1 MNVDDYAAW
10 AARVAR
16 AQAADPPDRERLSY
30 LGLGL
35 ASEAGEVVDHI
46 KKLLRDGDSAWRP
59 DQVAEELGDLAYYWA
74 ALCVAAGR
82 NPSEILAASQAKI
95 EERIKLLPR
104 SPAPPSG

>member
-10 AARVAR
+10 AARIAR
-16 AQAADPPDRERLSY
+16 AQADSPPDRERLSY

-35 ASEAGEVVDHI
+35 ASEAGEVIDHI

-59 DQVAEELGDLAYYWA
+59 DKVAEELGDLAYYWA
-74 ALCVAAGR
+74 ALCVATGR

-95 EERIKLLPR
+95 EERVR
-104 SPAPPSG
+104 FAQSPYPSA